1 MTTDTEQLQS
11 LDDVLSGN
19 EPAAQATDTTAQ
31 GSNQVD
37 TGAQTDEAKGPDAAK
52 AAEAKA
58 DPEAATAQ
66 TTGANAG
73 EQKPKEEE
81 WTKKAV
87 LDERRKRQELER
99 KLEELQ
105 KQQQPADKR
114 PDLFADPE
122 GALSHL
128 ETRLRQ
134 ESAAARIELS
144 QELMRSL
151 HDDYDELEA
160 EFHDL
165 AKDNPVLLKQLA
177 QATNPA
183 RFAYETA
190 HKARQAAA
198 LNDVDKVRAELEA
211 KHLAEIEARV
221 RKEYEEKY
229 GKEAVKRAAA
239 SAPSLAATT
248 GKSSINDQPEE
259 SLDNILKDRKKR

>member
-1 MTTDTEQLQS
+1 MTTDTDQLQT
-11 LDDVLSGN
+11 LEDVLSGN
-19 EPAAQATDTTAQ
+19 EPEAAPQEQPGET
-31 GSNQVD
+31 
-37 TGAQTDEAKGPDAAK
+37 QTDAPN
-52 AAEAKA
+52 AEAPKEQTKA
-58 DPEAATAQ
+58 EAQPPSAET
-66 TTGANAG
+66 G

-99 KLEELQ
+99 KLADLE
-105 KQQQPADKR
+105 KAQQQPAQR

-122 GALSHL
+122 GALGHT
-128 ETRLRQ
+128 EAKLRQ
-134 ESAAARIELS
+134 ELYAARIEMS
-144 QELMRSL
+144 QELMRSQ
-151 HDDYDELEA
+151 HADYDELEA
-160 EFHDL
+160 EFSEL

-177 QATNPA
+177 QAANPA

-190 HKARQAAA
+190 RKAREAEA

-211 KHLAEIEARV
+211 KHLADIEARV

-248 GKSSINDQPEE
+248 GKSSINDQPNE